1 MLRWSKWV
9 KVGVNPGKVVLR
21 WSKWVKVGLNPGTV
35 VLRWSKWVKVGVNP
49 GKVVLRECKRV
60 KGGLNP
66 DTGVLRWS
74 KRVKGS
80 LIWFKCGSKLIHTD
94 PEYPCKTKY
103 LPPRF
108 LPQRIAGSG
117 YEIVCSF
124 VFFDP
129 SPEFAILII
138 VKFKQYYQAWFPY
151 DAD

>member
-1 MLRWSKWV
+1 MTPYPRHFHVVFDVVSSLLNPSINYSKWPIY
-9 KVGVNPGKVVLR
+9 KGK
-21 WSKWVKVGLNPGTV
+21 LNSPHDILYTT
-35 VLRWSKWVKVGVNP
+35 LL
-49 GKVVLRECKRV
+49 GKIQD
-60 KGGLNP
+60 GGFVRHFCFHFGHRSHDRARIL
-66 DTGVLRWS
+66 D
-74 KRVKGS
+74 
-80 LIWFKCGSKLIHTD
+80 LIFLWLF
-94 PEYPCKTKY
+94 PRA
-103 LPPRF
+103 PRF